1 MTFNIN
7 HKTILIA
14 VVLLVGTFALISS
27 VPGNAEGRYLNDA
40 KKGKGSKAVSK
51 AIGGSPGKISMEE
64 FHRQRQKISGL
75 NLLNGLYL
83 TEEQME
89 QIIPLA
95 RETRESEEQALEK
108 LIEINSDTDFIAAL
122 EEHVATLLK
131 GNQPEGELKQ
141 TLNRF
146 HGQEVEIGYG
156 LEKKKQE
163 LGLKAIDVFSKEQMA
178 LIAEFKPCLI
188 APQDENSTLTG
199 SAAGGLH
206 VHNALKKMRRIPD
219 RIWEK
224 RKDKYMERI
233 LTQNDKHS
241 PDFLDFDAEKKR
253 LDKLINK
260 ARSYS
265 DAEFE
270 LHVQDLANELL
281 LEHGVNYEQK
291 WVATKVANLLLN
303 RDMEAVYVAKLDQL
317 KSEKAQL
324 VASGKE

>member
-1 MTFNIN
+1 MAFNIN

-14 VVLLVGTFALISS
+14 VVLLVGSFALISS
-27 VPGNAEGRYLNDA
+27 VPTNAEGKYLKDSKRGND
-40 KKGKGSKAVSK
+40 SKAVSK
-51 AIGGSPGKISMEE
+51 AIEGSPEKISIEE

-95 RETRESEEQALEK
+95 RETRELEEQALDK
-108 LIEINSDTDFIAAL
+108 LIEINSNPEFIAAL
-122 EEHVATLLK
+122 DEHVAMLLR
-131 GNQPEGELKQ
+131 GDQPEGKLEQ

-146 HGQEVEIGYG
+146 HDQEVEIGYG
-156 LEKKKQE
+156 LDKKRQE
-163 LGLKAIDVFSKEQMA
+163 LGLKAIEIFSKEQMA

-199 SAAGGLH
+199 SASGGLH
-206 VHNALKKMRRIPD
+206 VHNALKKIRRIPD

-224 RKDKYMERI
+224 RKGKYMERI
-233 LTQNDKHS
+233 LVQNDKHS

-253 LDKLINK
+253 LDRIINK

-281 LEHGVNYEQK
+281 LERGVSYEQK
-291 WVATKVANLLLN
+291 WVAKKVANLLLN

-317 KSEKAQL
+317 KKEKSQL
-324 VASGKE
+324 VTSGKE

>member
-7 HKTILIA
+7 HKTVLIA
-14 VVLLVGTFALISS
+14 LVLLVGTFAMISS
-27 VPGNAEGRYLNDA
+27 VPTNAENRYVRD
-40 KKGKGSKAVSK
+40 SKTASK
-51 AIGGSPGKISMEE
+51 AIGGSSTKISIDE

-95 RETRESEEQALEK
+95 KETRELEEQALEQ
-108 LIEINSDTDFIAAL
+108 LLEINSNTEFIAAL
-122 EEHVATLLK
+122 DEHVATLLK
-131 GNQPEGELKQ
+131 GNQPEDELKQ

-146 HGQEVEIGYG
+146 HGQEVEIAYS
-156 LEKKKQE
+156 LDKKKQE
-163 LGLKAIDVFSKEQMA
+163 LGLKAIEIFSKEQMA

-199 SAAGGLH
+199 SASGGLH
-206 VHNALKKMRRIPD
+206 IHNALKKMRRIPD

-233 LTQNDKHS
+233 LEQNEKNS
-241 PDFLDFDAEKKR
+241 PDFLDFDAEKER
-253 LDKLINK
+253 LDGIIKK

-281 LEHGVNYEQK
+281 LEHGVSYEHK
-291 WVATKVANLLLN
+291 WVAKKVANFLLN

-317 KSEKAQL
+317 KKEKAQL
-324 VASGKE
+324 LASGKD